1 MGKLGSDSN
10 PPKENDGVPMDTHTL
25 FRMLLNF
32 QNAICCG
39 SITIAVGEDSFTIT
53 RDEIIMD
60 IHDPEKMKKL
70 MDAISPLMGSGEGDL
85 KDKKKMMDEM
95 KLYAEDLASQGK
107 TAIIMYQGNEIMR
120 MGAKANSFLMNTFGM
135 KHIEIKYKLDTL
147 RMMKGFM

>member
-1 MGKLGSDSN
+1 
-10 PPKENDGVPMDTHTL
+10 MDLHSL
-25 FRMLLNF
+25 FRIALNF

-39 SITIAVGEDSFTIT
+39 SVTIYVGDDSFTIT

-70 MDAISPLMGSGEGDL
+70 MDAISPLMGSDDGGL
-85 KDKKKMMDEM
+85 KEKKKMMDEM

-107 TAIIMYQGNEIMR
+107 TAIIKYKGNEVMR
-120 MGAKANSFLMNTFGM
+120 MGAKAKSFLMNTFGM
-135 KHIEIKYKLDTL
+135 KHIEIKYKLDTF